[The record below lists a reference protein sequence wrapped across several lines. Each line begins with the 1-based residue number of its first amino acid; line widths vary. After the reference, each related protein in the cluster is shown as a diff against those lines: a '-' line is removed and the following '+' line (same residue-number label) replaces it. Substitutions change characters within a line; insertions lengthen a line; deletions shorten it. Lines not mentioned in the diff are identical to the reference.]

1 MSGAS
6 GIAAAKNRRGKETFS
21 RFPQNN
27 QTCAAKGGGCPRPG
41 SATPQNIS
49 RASPGQTQ
57 SQSTPQYSPFLENKM
72 VDPVTLRV
80 TGPMQPLQIIQIHE
94 QRLNKFDV
102 RFEELRMTAT
112 ATALCTPALCT
123 PALCTPALS
132 TPAFNAAAPSMENCN
147 SGCNEECANRIN
159 DLEDKVNILEEVI
172 LNLQLTLANV
182 QNFAMETNL
191 ALMKFNN
198 TQAQAP
204 VTPSLPILV
213 ESTLA
218 EELTTP
224 LNLLEIESITMEI
237 TDST

>member
-49 RASPGQTQ
+49 RASQGQTQ
-57 SQSTPQYSPFLENKM
+57 SQAAAQYSPFLENKM

-102 RFEELRMTAT
+102 RFEELRMAAT
-112 ATALCTPALCT
+112 ATALS
-123 PALCTPALS
+123 TPALS

-237 TDST
+237 TENA